1 MWLFK
6 RLTLTLTLTALTGC
20 GFTPALAPG
29 ASGSALPGRVE
40 VMAPDDRNSFDI
52 TRRLEERLGQPRD
65 VNWDLNYTLTTSDEG
80 VGITPEQVT
89 TRFNIHG
96 QIEYTVTLSGTDQQV
111 FSGKVLNSTSYA
123 ATGNTVSTLTAERDA
138 YQRLMI
144 ILADQLYAQLLLN
157 SDQIVQ

>member
-6 RLTLTLTLTALTGC
+6 RLTFTLMLTALTGC

-29 ASGSALPGRVE
+29 DSGSALPGQIE
-40 VMAPDDRNSFDI
+40 IMAPDDRNSFDV

-65 VNWDLNYTLTTSDEG
+65 VNWDLNYTLTTDEEG

-96 QIEYTVTLSGTDQQV
+96 QVHFTVTLSGTDQQV
-111 FSGKVLNSTSYA
+111 FSGQVRNSTSYA
-123 ATGNTVSTLTAERDA
+123 ATGSTVSTLTAERDA
-138 YQRLMI
+138 RQRLMF
-144 ILADQLYAQLLLN
+144 ILADQLYTQLLLN